1 VLVSRDPFLVF
12 LSSSDMYSDVVG
24 VCVRGEDAD
33 VANALIPRCILM
45 VVFWEDAGVLRL
57 NARDEGI
64 KLVQHAMSDIDALV
78 NFILLW
84 YVVYYVC
91 VVLLVDASG

>member
-1 VLVSRDPFLVF
+1 
-12 LSSSDMYSDVVG
+12 M
-24 VCVRGEDAD
+24 
-33 VANALIPRCILM
+33 VA
-45 VVFWEDAGVLRL
+45 FWEDAGVLRL

-64 KLVQHAMSDIDALV
+64 KLVQHTMSDNALV

-91 VVLLVDASG
+91 VLFLVDRCKRLMSFNFWSNSFL